1 MLKNKNFATR
11 ADAEIVA
18 TALSDFLREK
28 KFADFRRL
36 TEEIPAV
43 DLAIIFEECDPD
55 VRALF
60 FRLLSKEKA
69 AESFVEMPPELQRSL
84 VELFT
89 DRELAELLSEMYVD
103 DTVDLIEEMPAALVK
118 RIIRATDS
126 GDRDTIN
133 QILKYPSDSAGAIMT
148 TEYMRLRA
156 DMTVR
161 DALAHIRS
169 VALDKET
176 IYTAYITDEKRHL
189 LGVVSAKKLLISDPE
204 VTLSEIMQTSFLSVK
219 TTDESEYVA
228 EKLSRYGLIAL
239 PVVDGEGRLVGIVTV
254 DDAMSVLRE
263 EREEDFA
270 KMAAVT
276 PGTRPYVRTSPVEL
290 FRARIPWLLLLMI
303 SATLSGAILNRFEA
317 LLPTVLVLFVPM
329 LMDTGGNSGAQ
340 VSVTVI
346 RSISL
351 GEIDRRSIVPII
363 LKEALCG
370 LMTGAVLA
378 SVAFA
383 KELLVDRLIMQNPEV
398 TLAVALAVALALF
411 ATVIIAKL
419 TGALLPIAAKGI
431 GLDPAVMASPFI
443 TTLVDTVALILYFFI
458 AAALVGTA

>member
-161 DALAHIRS
+161 DALGHIRS

-351 GEIDRRSIVPII
+351 GEIDRRSIVPIV

-378 SVAFA
+378 AVAFA
-383 KELLVDRLIMQNPEV
+383 KVLLVDRLIMQNPEV

-458 AAALVGTA
+458 ASAFVGMA